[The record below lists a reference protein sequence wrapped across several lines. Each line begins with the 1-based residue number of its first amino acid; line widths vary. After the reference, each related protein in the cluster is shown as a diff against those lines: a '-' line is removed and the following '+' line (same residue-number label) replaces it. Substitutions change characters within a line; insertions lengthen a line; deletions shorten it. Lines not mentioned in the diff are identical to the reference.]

1 MRKAAA
7 VTSTS
12 ARPASAIHWSL
23 PAARAVPAL
32 LIAIVI
38 TFSPNHSAAFG
49 LAVFGTFALADA
61 ALLVALVRRTVAD
74 VPLRR
79 ILFLRAGVSAAV
91 GAAALAMVGA
101 GAATLLFLI
110 SAWAAVVAV
119 LELYAAVRNGAQ
131 VDGAKDLFFT
141 GVASAVLAIIMVALP
156 ADLNQGF
163 QGTEGGG
170 VLTASIIGV
179 GVLGAWAAITGLFL
193 AIGGLSLKP
202 APLGARVSG
211 RSA

>member
-1 MRKAAA
+1 M
-7 VTSTS
+7 
-12 ARPASAIHWSL
+12 HWSL
-23 PAARAVPAL
+23 PAARAIPAL

-61 ALLVALVRRTVAD
+61 VLLAVLLRRTVAD
-74 VPLRR
+74 DPLRR
-79 ILFLRAGVSAAV
+79 ILFVRAGISAAAGV
-91 GAAALAMVGA
+91 LALVLA
-101 GAATLLFLI
+101 GSGPATLLFLV
-110 SAWAAVVAV
+110 SAWAALVAM
-119 LELYAAVRNGAQ
+119 LELYGAVRSGSRVA
-131 VDGAKDLFFT
+131 GAKDLFFT
-141 GVASAVLAIIMVALP
+141 GAASAVLAVVLLVLP

-163 QGTEGGG
+163 QGTEGGD
-170 VLTASIIGV
+170 VLTSSIIGV

-202 APLGARVSG
+202 APLGSRPTG

>member
-1 MRKAAA
+1 M
-7 VTSTS
+7 TSTS
-12 ARPASAIHWSL
+12 ARPTSAIRWSL
-23 PAARAVPAL
+23 PAARAIPTLVLAVL
-32 LIAIVI
+32 I

-61 ALLVALVRRTVAD
+61 ALLAVLVRRAVGDA
-74 VPLRR
+74 PLRR
-79 ILFLRAGVSAAV
+79 VLYVRAAVSAVA
-91 GAAALAMVGA
+91 GGAALAMVGT
-101 GAATLLFLI
+101 GAATLLFLL
-110 SAWAAVVAV
+110 SGWAGLVAI
-119 LELYAAVRNGAQ
+119 LELYAAVRNGSRIA
-131 VDGAKDLFFT
+131 GAKDFFFT
-141 GVASAVLAIIMVALP
+141 GAASAVLAVITLALP

-170 VLTASIIGV
+170 VLTSSIIGV

-202 APLGARVSG
+202 APLGSRPSG

>member
-1 MRKAAA
+1 M
-7 VTSTS
+7 TSTS

-32 LIAIVI
+32 IIAVLI
-38 TFSPNHSAAFG
+38 TFSPNHSASFG

-61 ALLVALVRRTVAD
+61 ALLAVLVRRAVAE

-79 ILFLRAGVSAAV
+79 LLFVRAGVSAAV
-91 GAAALAMVGA
+91 GAAALALVGA
-101 GAATLLFLI
+101 GAATLLLLI
-110 SAWAAVVAV
+110 GAWAGTIAI
-119 LELYAAVRNGAQ
+119 LELYAAVRNASR

-141 GVASAVLAIIMVALP
+141 GAASAVLAVVMLAVP

-170 VLTASIIGV
+170 VLTSAIMGV

-202 APLGARVSG
+202 APLGSRASG

>member
-1 MRKAAA
+1 M
-7 VTSTS
+7 
-12 ARPASAIHWSL
+12 HWTL

-38 TFSPNHSAAFG
+38 TFSPDHSAAFG
-49 LAVFGTFALADA
+49 LTVFGVFALADA
-61 ALLVALVRRTVAD
+61 ALLFALVRRAVAD

-79 ILFLRAGVSAAV
+79 LLLVRAALTAAV
-91 GAAALAMVGA
+91 GAASLTLVGA
-101 GAATLLFLI
+101 AAGALLLLL
-110 SAWAAVVAV
+110 SAWAGVGA
-119 LELYAAVRNGAQ
+119 LIELSAAVRAANR
-131 VDGAKDLFFT
+131 VDGAKDLYIT
-141 GVASAVLAIIMVALP
+141 GAASAVLAVVALALP

-163 QGTEGGG
+163 QGTQGGG
-170 VLTASIIGV
+170 VLTSSIIGV

-202 APLGARVSG
+202 APFGSRASG